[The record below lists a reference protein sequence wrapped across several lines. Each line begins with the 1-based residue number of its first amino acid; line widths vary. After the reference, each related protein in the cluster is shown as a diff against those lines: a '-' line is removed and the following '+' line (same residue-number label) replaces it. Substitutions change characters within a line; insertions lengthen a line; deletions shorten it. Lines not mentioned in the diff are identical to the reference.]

1 MAPTFSSEPAALLA
15 EPLTTDASSSASSS
29 LVGLSHLHPPT
40 TLILDANANAFR
52 REGAD
57 HTWIWMICVLLAVT
71 AHAIYNFGFLRKF
84 DRLRDAPAPAAAQPT
99 TGLIARLYAAAVEP
113 HYSAPLQ

>member
-40 TLILDANANAFR
+40 TLILDDANANAFR

-84 DRLRDAPAPAAAQPT
+84 DRLRDAPAAAHLRGRPPPPRD
-99 TGLIARLYAAAVEP
+99 GRLRRDLRRME
-113 HYSAPLQ
+113 L

>member
-84 DRLRDAPAPAAAQPT
+84 DRLRDAPAAAHLRGRPPPPRD
-99 TGLIARLYAAAVEP
+99 GRLRRDLRRME
-113 HYSAPLQ
+113 L

>member
-15 EPLTTDASSSASSS
+15 EPLTTAASSSASSS

-71 AHAIYNFGFLRKF
+71 AHAIYNFCL
-84 DRLRDAPAPAAAQPT
+84 LYTSPSPRD
-99 TGLIARLYAAAVEP
+99 
-113 HYSAPLQ
+113 